1 MGAFR
6 FILLLTAVGTF
17 GFSVIDPSA
26 GLVRALFMTAITLKP
41 VGYGEQISMDTN
53 GAGVFTTVLI
63 LVGIG
68 AVPYFVSTGTAFLLE
83 GQLGHVFQRK
93 KMHRDLAGL

>member
-1 MGAFR
+1 
-6 FILLLTAVGTF
+6 
-17 GFSVIDPSA
+17 
-26 GLVRALFMTAITLKP
+26 MTAITLKT

-68 AVPYFVSTGTAFLLE
+68 AVLYFVSTGTALLLE

-93 KMHRDLAGL
+93 KMDRDLAGL

>member
-1 MGAFR
+1 
-6 FILLLTAVGTF
+6 
-17 GFSVIDPSA
+17 
-26 GLVRALFMTAITLKP
+26 MTAITLKT

-68 AVPYFVSTGTAFLLE
+68 AVLYFVSTGTALLLE

-93 KMHRDLAGL
+93 KIDRDLAGL